1 MFGSAAR
8 ARYAPA
14 GARYHAVDVATRI
27 EGASPHRL
35 VAILYEELLTRMS
48 GLKAAMG
55 NGDGARRADNQTRVL
70 AIIAAL
76 DAGLDHDKGG
86 DVAPLLA
93 KIYAEASRLVS
104 LAVRDNDA
112 APLDD
117 ARGIIADIATA
128 WDQIR

>member
-8 ARYAPA
+8 AHYAPA
-14 GARYHAVDVATRI
+14 GARYRSVDVSTRI

-48 GLKAAMG
+48 VLKG
-55 NGDGARRADNQTRVL
+55 VLGGGDATRRNDSHARVL

-76 DAGLDHDKGG
+76 NTGLDHDKGG
-86 DVAPLLA
+86 DVAGLLA
-93 KIYAEASRLVS
+93 TLYAETGRLVG
-104 LAVRDNDA
+104 LAVRDRDV

-117 ARGIIADIATA
+117 ARGIIADVATA